1 MYHEKEVIRLLIKYA
16 DNDIIVKIKSEDQL
30 ENREIPVVT
39 YILHALLGDEI
50 EFITPEYQEILML
63 FNDLLKEETTSEKL
77 KEKIIALQKSLP
89 HHEKSSIRKTAIDIY
104 SEDNKEV
111 LNDWGKHN
119 IRVITE
125 NDNYQEAVK
134 GAVHKLKL
142 CKVTDLIKNS
152 QEKLKSANEDEQS
165 SIIQKIILLEQIKA
179 QLSEMFGMVILE

>member
-1 MYHEKEVIRLLIKYA
+1 MLLEIPEQALINETNKILRKKYTKQSSASEEIITETDYQSFTPTEKKDASNTKLLYHEKEVIRLLIKYA

-119 IRVITE
+119 I
-125 NDNYQEAVK
+125 
-134 GAVHKLKL
+134 
-142 CKVTDLIKNS
+142 C
-152 QEKLKSANEDEQS
+152 
-165 SIIQKIILLEQIKA
+165 LLYT
-179 QLSEMFGMVILE
+179 SPSPRDS